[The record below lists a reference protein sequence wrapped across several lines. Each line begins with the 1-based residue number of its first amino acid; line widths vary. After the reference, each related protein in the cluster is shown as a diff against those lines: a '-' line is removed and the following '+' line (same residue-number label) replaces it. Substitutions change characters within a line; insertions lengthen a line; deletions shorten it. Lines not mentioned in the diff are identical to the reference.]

1 MFAKYCM
8 FIDGV
13 DEFNGDHFEMCHIL
27 KELSMCPNFKICL
40 SSRPLNA
47 KEPLDLQLY
56 QAYEYEDEDKD
67 YALNK
72 SIESS
77 SKLDATLDQCRRRLN
92 ARCGGLL
99 EIKEQRVEFLHLTV
113 RDFLLTREMS
123 DYLSSKSGHDFSVNL
138 STLKAF
144 IFLFRSWV
152 RSKDSMSLAED
163 EIFWREGIK
172 YANDALEE
180 SKEAALMHLDAV
192 EDLYLDMSGSE
203 DYGILDFQSGC
214 VFQSQLLSFGV
225 DRYVYFKLKENS
237 HFFDG
242 VLELPLYEIS
252 DRHHWSQGHI
262 NIIVSLLKSSHDP
275 NIGDRDSPWGQFL
288 QRACGKTEAHN
299 FRKAIVNGLFSV
311 FLKHGAKRVLPV
323 SSNSEA
329 GIDEVAT
336 VTNNVIS
343 PKLPC
348 TQFIVALF
356 DHEFSHR
363 LNNQCLGALY
373 DFLDGSPEEI
383 TLPLNEI
390 LGLIQVEFKKAMT
403 QVTEPGR
410 LRFFAQITQ
419 KLIRKGI
426 QVGVN
431 MDMLIADLEALF
443 PKRLGSTLVDMIRK
457 KEDSEFYYSDSSPLK
472 RRQSGTELTSKIVTS
487 GRR

>member
-13 DEFNGDHFEMCHIL
+13 DEFNGDHFEMCHVL
-27 KELSMCPNFKICL
+27 KELSMCPNFKIRL
-40 SSRPLNA
+40 SSQPLNVFEDAFGLDLSQKLYIENLTRQDILNYAQDRLMDHPRSNETYFSQKLMLSVINSIIERAHGVFLWVFLVTKSLRNELINGDTIIELQRRLESLPTDLEPFFKHILDTIEPLCHQKMARILQIAVNA

-77 SKLDATLDQCRRRLN
+77 SKLDATLNQCRRRLN

-113 RDFLLTREMS
+113 RDFVITREMS
-123 DYLSSKSGHDFSVNL
+123 DYLRSKSGHDSSVNL

-144 IFLFRSWV
+144 TFLFRSWV
-152 RSKDSMSLAED
+152 RSKDLMSLAED
-163 EIFWREGIK
+163 EIFWREGLK

-214 VFQSQLLSFGV
+214 VFQSKLLSFGV

-242 VLELPLYEIS
+242 VLELPLCEIS

-299 FRKAIVNGLFSV
+299 FRKAIENGLFSV
-311 FLKHGAKRVLPV
+311 FLKHEARRVLPV

-336 VTNNVIS
+336 VTN
-343 PKLPC
+343 
-348 TQFIVALF
+348 
-356 DHEFSHR
+356 
-363 LNNQCLGALY
+363 
-373 DFLDGSPEEI
+373 
-383 TLPLNEI
+383 
-390 LGLIQVEFKKAMT
+390 
-403 QVTEPGR
+403 
-410 LRFFAQITQ
+410 
-419 KLIRKGI
+419 
-426 QVGVN
+426 
-431 MDMLIADLEALF
+431 
-443 PKRLGSTLVDMIRK
+443 KR
-457 KEDSEFYYSDSSPLK
+457 Y
-472 RRQSGTELTSKIVTS
+472 
-487 GRR
+487 

>member
-1 MFAKYCM
+1 M
-8 FIDGV
+8 
-13 DEFNGDHFEMCHIL
+13 
-27 KELSMCPNFKICL
+27 
-40 SSRPLNA
+40 
-47 KEPLDLQLY
+47 
-56 QAYEYEDEDKD
+56 
-67 YALNK
+67 
-72 SIESS
+72 
-77 SKLDATLDQCRRRLN
+77 
-92 ARCGGLL
+92 
-99 EIKEQRVEFLHLTV
+99 
-113 RDFLLTREMS
+113 
-123 DYLSSKSGHDFSVNL
+123 
-138 STLKAF
+138 
-144 IFLFRSWV
+144 
-152 RSKDSMSLAED
+152 
-163 EIFWREGIK
+163 
-172 YANDALEE
+172 
-180 SKEAALMHLDAV
+180 
-192 EDLYLDMSGSE
+192 
-203 DYGILDFQSGC
+203 
-214 VFQSQLLSFGV
+214 
-225 DRYVYFKLKENS
+225 
-237 HFFDG
+237 
-242 VLELPLYEIS
+242 
-252 DRHHWSQGHI
+252 
-262 NIIVSLLKSSHDP
+262 
-275 NIGDRDSPWGQFL
+275 
-288 QRACGKTEAHN
+288 
-299 FRKAIVNGLFSV
+299 